1 MKRVLVVG
9 SPGSGKSTFSKKLGK
24 KTNLTIIHLDYYHLQ
39 SEHNY
44 PANTELWNARV
55 NELIK
60 PDKWIMDGN
69 YGATYPERFELA
81 DTIVFLDIP
90 RRICLYRILRRY
102 FYYQNRNRD
111 EMPEDWK
118 ERLDFKFLKYVWF
131 FNKQSKPKILRH
143 IRENK
148 NKNVL
153 IFKKSKQIDDY
164 LSNIK

>member
-1 MKRVLVVG
+1 MKKVLVVG
-9 SPGSGKSTFSKKLGK
+9 SPGSGKSMFSKKLSK
-24 KTNLTIIHLDYYHLQ
+24 KTGLPVVHLDYYHLQ
-39 SEHNY
+39 AEHNY
-44 PANTELWNARV
+44 PVDHESWNARV

-60 PDKWIMDGN
+60 PDTWIMDGN

-118 ERLDFKFLKYVWF
+118 ERLDFKFLKYVCF
-131 FNKQSKPKILRH
+131 FNKRSKPKILDYIKRH
-143 IRENK
+143 E

-153 IFKKSKQIDDY
+153 IFKKSKQIEGY
-164 LSNIK
+164 LNSL